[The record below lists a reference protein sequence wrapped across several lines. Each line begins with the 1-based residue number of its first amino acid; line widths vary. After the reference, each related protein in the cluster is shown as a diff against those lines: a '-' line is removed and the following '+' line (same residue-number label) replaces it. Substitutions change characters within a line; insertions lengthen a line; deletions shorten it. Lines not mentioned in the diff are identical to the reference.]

1 MVPANVIQMT
11 LFAQIQ
17 KKVYCLDS
25 IWRQGR
31 PSYCPTEAGLAA
43 VTWMWSQG
51 HMAGI
56 SIKEGRRWSTLQGGK
71 RTGSADIW
79 KLLVSNNAFT
89 SLCVGPVLPWKT
101 ALP

>member
-1 MVPANVIQMT
+1 MT

-56 SIKEGRRWSTLQGGK
+56 SIKEAGGGVPCREENIGALQTFRSYWSLK
-71 RTGSADIW
+71 CIHR
-79 KLLVSNNAFT
+79 VSV
-89 SLCVGPVLPWKT
+89 SV
-101 ALP
+101 